1 MEAFRRLLSERQP
14 DPNRRRW
21 LFVPYDQLSHA
32 SGPLAEEDPG
42 DLGIIL
48 IESRSKADRRP
59 YHKQKL
65 ALVLANQRHFALEQA
80 ERGVAIRYMA
90 TVEPYGSLLG
100 PLASELGAL
109 RVREPAE
116 RELRAELA
124 PTFASGAL
132 EIVPHGGWLTT
143 REQFWASQPEKPP
156 WRMDAFYRHVRRETG
171 VLMEDGAPVGGK
183 FSFDAEN
190 RESWSG
196 EPRAPEPPGFEPDA
210 VTMEVCEMIEA
221 RFGHHPGALRPAQL
235 PATTEDSS
243 SLWDWAKTECLE
255 HFGPFED
262 AMSVRSTGLFHT
274 RISPLLNLGRLSAH
288 DVLDEVLALELPLAS
303 REGFVRQLLGWR
315 EFVRHVHRETDGFR
329 SIPAGWATNEDELGR
344 ADPSHL
350 DASDPLPV
358 AFWGTASGL
367 TCLDLVVENVWEE
380 GWSHHITRLMVLSNI
395 ATLLDVRPREVT
407 DWFWAM
413 YIDAY
418 DWVVEPNVLAM
429 GTYGLGDLMTTKPY
443 VSGSNY
449 IDKMSDYCERCRF
462 DPRSNCPLR
471 SLYWAFLT
479 RHEQHLSG
487 NPRLALPL
495 AAMRKRAADQRDL
508 DDRVFEWVR
517 KTLAVGAEL
526 SPEAAPA

>member
-1 MEAFRRLLSERQP
+1 VKAFSRLLRERQS
-14 DPNRRRW
+14 DSKRRRW

-32 SGPLAEEDPG
+32 AGPLAEEDPG
-42 DLGIIL
+42 ELGIIL
-48 IESRSKADRRP
+48 IESRSKAERRP

-65 ALVLANQRHFALEQA
+65 ALVLTNQRHFALEQA
-80 ERGVAIRYMA
+80 ERGVAIRYVA
-90 TVEPYGSLLG
+90 TSEPYGPPLES
-100 PLASELGAL
+100 LASELGAL

-116 RELRAELA
+116 RELRADLA
-124 PTFASGAL
+124 SLVASGAL
-132 EIVPHGGWLTT
+132 EVVPHGGWLTT
-143 REQFWASQPEKPP
+143 REQFRASQPKEPP

-171 VLMEDGAPVGGK
+171 ILMEGGSPIGGK

-190 RESWSG
+190 RKPWSG
-196 EPRAPEPPGFEPDA
+196 EPSTPEPPEFEPDT
-210 VTMEVCEMIEA
+210 VTMEVCEMIQA
-221 RFGHHPGALRPAQL
+221 RFGDHPGALRPKRL
-235 PATTEDSS
+235 PATAEDADSF
-243 SLWDWAKTECLE
+243 WDWAKTECLE

-274 RISPLLNLGRLSAH
+274 RISPLLNLGRLTAR

-329 SIPAGWATNEDELGR
+329 SVPGGWATTEDVLGR

-350 DASDPLPV
+350 GASDPLPA
-358 AFWGTASGL
+358 AFWGRTSGL
-367 TCLDLVVENVWEE
+367 GCLDSVVGNVWEE

-395 ATLLDVRPREVT
+395 ATLLDVRPREIT

-449 IDKMSDYCERCRF
+449 IDRMSDYCERCRF
-462 DPRSNCPLR
+462 DARLNCPLR
-471 SLYWAFLT
+471 RLYWAFLA
-479 RHEQHLSG
+479 RHEPHLSG

-495 AAMRKRAADQRDL
+495 ATMRKRGEEQRDL
-508 DDRVFEWVR
+508 DDRAFEWVR
-517 KTLAVGAEL
+517 ATLAAGAEL
-526 SPEAAPA
+526 QPDT